1 MSEIPNTEQE
11 TAEAPQEVVEASES
25 PTEEISEEVETSDE
39 PTEDIV
45 SKEPSDRAKSRQQ
58 ELANRLKDSEVEKE
72 SLRKELEK
80 QKESEATLS
89 VEEEKTP
96 EVPEGAEA
104 PYAQLDVYIEQKA
117 TQKVNELLRDRDV
130 EQAHRRSFEQGVS
143 QIESKFKELNP
154 DSDNFDQDLS
164 STVTQLYLKASKN
177 NPEVKV
183 LDFVQSVMSVRD
195 SGADK
200 ALSQVKTETVLQEA
214 ASAVTPSSEKVDTTT
229 TEEKLEEL
237 LKMGEISAKDAEKYL
252 Q

>member
-1 MSEIPNTEQE
+1 MSEEPNTEQE
-11 TAEAPQEVVEASES
+11 MAEAPEETLEASDS
-25 PTEEISEEVETSDE
+25 PPEEISEEVETSDE

-45 SKEPSDRAKSRQQ
+45 SEKQSDRAKSRQQ
-58 ELANRLKDSEVEKE
+58 DLANRLKDSEIEKD

-80 QKESEATLS
+80 QKATEATPS
-89 VEEEKTP
+89 VEEEEAP

-143 QIESKFKELNP
+143 QVESKFKELNP

-237 LKMGEISAKDAEKYL
+237 LKKGEISAKDAEKYL